1 MKLYAAAAP
10 YVIVEHDVW
19 ARKAVKYDGG
29 GTKSCGVE
37 KRREHLIGL
46 SKQSTIN
53 GLTFEEIGLSQD
65 CKEDAWRDP
74 DAPHNPRARETTA
87 AVLMLMLSPQM
98 RCQYT
103 LAHESKDSRT

>member
-10 YVIVEHDVW
+10 YVILEHEVW

-65 CKEDAWRDP
+65 CKEKHGGIRT
-74 DAPHNPRARETTA
+74 HRIT
-87 AVLMLMLSPQM
+87 LMPERQLRL
-98 RCQYT
+98 C
-103 LAHESKDSRT
+103 